1 MKPCKGLKACLKPPH
16 TSLICLSF
24 SGQFFLPSSLNAHLF
39 IYFIIMLFVIH
50 VLITL
55 TKSGAVCYGCVSDG
69 NAIIFIAFF
78 IYHRIL
84 KKKLSFLHLLC
95 YGYISI

>member
-1 MKPCKGLKACLKPPH
+1 
-16 TSLICLSF
+16 
-24 SGQFFLPSSLNAHLF
+24 
-39 IYFIIMLFVIH
+39 MLFVIH

-78 IYHRIL
+78 IYHRIYI
-84 KKKLSFLHLLC
+84 KKKH
-95 YGYISI
+95 